1 MKTAPSAELLAA
13 AGADWPDTLVDV
25 GHVLDAWGTRGWIK
39 LAPASAQAA
48 ALLACKRLWLS
59 APPPSRT
66 RLALDVR
73 LARHHGS
80 AVVALLDGVTTR
92 DDAESLRGWRV
103 HARREDFPPPAAGEY
118 YWVDL
123 IGCQVVD
130 RDGAALGVV
139 EGLLDSGAQAILQL
153 RVDGRRQP
161 RLIPFVDAYV
171 IDVDLDARRIVA
183 DWQADFD

>member
-1 MKTAPSAELLAA
+1 MTPALPADLLAA
-13 AGADWPDTLVDV
+13 AGTDWPDTLIEV
-25 GHVLDAWGTRGWIK
+25 GHVLDAWGTRGWVK

-48 ALLACKRLWLS
+48 ALLACKRLWLC
-59 APPPSRT
+59 APAPACT

-80 AVVALLDGVTTR
+80 AVVTLLDGVATR
-92 DDAESLRGWRV
+92 DAAEALKGWRV
-103 HARREDFPPPAAGEY
+103 HARREDFPPPSDGEY

-153 RVDGRRQP
+153 HVEGRKQP

-171 IDVDLDARRIVA
+171 VDVDLGARRIVA
-183 DWQADFD
+183 DWRAEFD

>member
-1 MKTAPSAELLAA
+1 MKPALSADLLAA
-13 AGADWPDTLVDV
+13 AGDDWPDTLVEI

-59 APPPSRT
+59 APAPART

-80 AVVALLDGVTTR
+80 AVVALLAGVDTR
-92 DDAESLRGWRV
+92 NDAEALKGWSV
-103 HARREDFPPPAAGEY
+103 HTRREDFPPAADGEY

-123 IGCQVVD
+123 IGCQVID
-130 RDGAALGVV
+130 RDGAALGIV

-161 RLIPFVDAYV
+161 RLIPFVDAYIV
-171 IDVDLDARRIVA
+171 DVDLAARRIVA
-183 DWQADFD
+183 DWRADFD